1 MVDREDI
8 LEIGFEEI
16 LALKETLKDQFYGDV
31 SLNR

>member
-1 MVDREDI
+1 MVNREDI

-16 LALKETLKDQFYGDV
+16 LALKETLKVQFYGDV